1 MKKKVI
7 KKGEVFSSGE
17 VMSMLENMNEGIQ
30 LIAEQHGGIVG
41 RLDGIDGRLDSI
53 DGRLDG
59 IDGRLDGID
68 GRLDGIDGR
77 LDKLQDDVTDIKY
90 TLTTKADRSEVE
102 KLEKRMVKVER
113 AVFSKRS

>member
-1 MKKKVI
+1 MKKKTI
-7 KKGEVFSSGE
+7 KKEEVFSSGE

-30 LIAEQHGGIVG
+30 LLAEQHGGIV
-41 RLDGIDGRLDSI
+41 S
-53 DGRLDG
+53 
-59 IDGRLDGID
+59 RLDGID

-102 KLEKRMVKVER
+102 KLEKRIVKVER
-113 AVFSKRS
+113 VVFSKKS

>member
-7 KKGEVFSSGE
+7 EKSEAIFSAGE
-17 VMSMLENMNEGIQ
+17 VMSMLENLNDGIAV
-30 LIAEQHGGIVG
+30 IAESQVG
-41 RLDGIDGRLDSI
+41 FVKRFDDIDS
-53 DGRLDG
+53 RLDG

-102 KLEKRMVKVER
+102 KLEKRIVKVER
-113 AVFSKRS
+113 AVFSKKS